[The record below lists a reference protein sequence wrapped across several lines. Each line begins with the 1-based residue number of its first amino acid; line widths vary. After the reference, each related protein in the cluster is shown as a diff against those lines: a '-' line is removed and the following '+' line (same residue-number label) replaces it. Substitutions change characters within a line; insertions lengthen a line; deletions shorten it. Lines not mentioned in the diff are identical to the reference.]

1 MKKILIATLLLT
13 GITLSNNSSA
23 SSPEESSKLD
33 KTRFHPLMQSF
44 IDTACRVT
52 ASETDAFVRTQK
64 AISTDRGDN
73 ARFKLH
79 VKKLFSECT
88 KSISAHLQIKID
100 KIFEEI
106 TEAESKVPP
115 VNVLANLRRF
125 AEVDDFPEGVPLMA
139 PSEKGMITAD
149 DELAD
154 FWVVLAHA
162 IYKPAKFREDQ
173 TKMHKL
179 ALDGIWKG
187 CLEMRRKAIEEGK

>member
-1 MKKILIATLLLT
+1 MKTVILTTFLIM
-13 GITLSNNSSA
+13 GSA
-23 SSPEESSKLD
+23 YCSAPVEEFKKLD
-33 KTRFHPLMQSF
+33 QSRFQPIMQQF
-44 IDTACRVT
+44 ITTACTVT

-79 VKKLFSECT
+79 VKKLFSDCT
-88 KSISAHLQIKID
+88 KSMSALLKSHID
-100 KIFEEI
+100 KIFAEI
-106 TEAESKVPP
+106 TEAENKVPS

-125 AEVDDFPEGVPLMA
+125 ADVDDFPEGIPLMS

-173 TKMHKL
+173 IKMHKL

-187 CLEMRRKAIEEGK
+187 CLEMKRKAMEE